1 MKSPFTTTFRSLNQA
16 QALPQPLHNRLFQP
30 QALPSKK
37 LDFKKPRFGV
47 KLNENQRLIADRY
60 QLGELIGRGGMADV
74 YEGVDTRLGR
84 VVAIKLL
91 KLDLAN
97 DPTFESR
104 FRQEAQSS
112 ARMAH
117 PTIVRVYDTG
127 EDVNTD
133 NFGNEQ
139 RRPFIVMEFVR
150 GAVLRDLMHQRRLTI
165 EESIEYAEGVLTAL
179 EISHRAGIVHRDIKS
194 ANIMV
199 TDAGQVKVMDFGIA
213 RVVSSNTATQAHTSG
228 IVGTAQYFSPE
239 QARGEIV
246 DFRSDLYSTGVLL
259 YEMLAGQPPFKGET
273 AVSVAYQHVSEAVI
287 APSEH
292 NVLISAELDHV
303 VLRALAKNKDDRFQS
318 AEEFREHLLAAVG
331 VALDVKQSVA
341 EVPLQIIEPDPLS
354 DFDAL
359 LRGEATP
366 NIPAPKAVETSAT
379 VTSLGDIPL
388 VPVTEAAAKEAADVD
403 AVASKLEEL
412 AVLDEPPVI
421 KIPPMNTRLKD
432 SATLLSKTSDLSK
445 NSEVAATTV
454 IENPFSDLGVQFS
467 TEAAHGEVTKRG
479 REKSLAAPSAK
490 AIWTI
495 TTALLVVIVGLGAW
509 FTFNGGMN
517 LNFAPPS
524 LGVKVADVVGKTYDE
539 GFTTLT
545 AQKLAVHEVFT
556 SSDTIEVGTIIS
568 TDPPAGTLMGT
579 KTVVEV
585 TVSSGRSQVKLPK
598 LEGLKDSDAIK
609 ALEAAGLSVGT
620 VTMSTSA
627 TVKAGHVISSDPAA
641 GTLLASQ
648 TAVNLTVS
656 NGKINVPDVRGLTTD
671 AAQKKVSAPEVGMSF
686 KIDTAQPCS
695 GTLGFTVIDQSP
707 LPGLNPQGTPITLFV
722 ECQ

>member
-1 MKSPFTTTFRSLNQA
+1 M
-16 QALPQPLHNRLFQP
+16 
-30 QALPSKK
+30 
-37 LDFKKPRFGV
+37 
-47 KLNENQRLIADRY
+47 NENQRLIADRY

-194 ANIMV
+194 ANIMI
-199 TDAGQVKVMDFGIA
+199 TESGQVKVMDFGIA

-273 AVSVAYQHVSEAVI
+273 AVSVAYQHVSEAVV

-292 NVLISAELDHV
+292 NALISAELDHV

-318 AEEFREHLLAAVG
+318 AEEFREHLLAAAG
-331 VALDVKQSVA
+331 VARDVKQSVA

-366 NIPAPKAVETSAT
+366 NIPVAKPVETSAT
-379 VTSLGDIPL
+379 VSSLGDIPQ
-388 VPVTEAAAKEAADVD
+388 VPVAEAAAKEAA
-403 AVASKLEEL
+403 EEFE
-412 AVLDEPPVI
+412 VLDEPPVI
-421 KIPPMNTRLKD
+421 KIPPMTTRLKD
-432 SATLLSKTSDLSK
+432 SATLLAKTPELSKTPESSK
-445 NSEVAATTV
+445 AAPTTV
-454 IENPFSDLGVQFS
+454 IENPFADLGVQFP
-467 TEAAHGEVTKRG
+467 TEAAHGEITKRG

-490 AIWTI
+490 AIWTVA
-495 TTALLVVIVGLGAW
+495 TALLVVIVGLGAW
-509 FTFNGGMN
+509 FTLNGGMN
-517 LNFAPPS
+517 LNIAPPS

-545 AQKLAVHEVFT
+545 AQKLAVHEVFA
-556 SSDTIEVGTIIS
+556 SSDTVEVGTIIS

-585 TVSSGRSQVKLPK
+585 TVSSGRAQVKLPK

-627 TVKAGHVISSDPAA
+627 TVKAGHVISSSPAA